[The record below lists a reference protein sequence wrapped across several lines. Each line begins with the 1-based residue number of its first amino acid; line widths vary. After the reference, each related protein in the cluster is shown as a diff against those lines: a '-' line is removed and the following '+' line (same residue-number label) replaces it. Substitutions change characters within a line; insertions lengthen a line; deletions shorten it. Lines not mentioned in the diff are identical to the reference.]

1 MNDIQPILALAIS
14 FSIIIVLVANKKN
27 FGAAMFGGALLLG
40 LLSGIG
46 DVPHVVIDTITDWEV
61 LALVVIVVLIKVFAT
76 TLQESG
82 QISLVIEHLKRVIPP
97 RGMLA
102 TIPFLFGLLPIP
114 GGALLSAPMID
125 VQGKKLRVSGEGRTF
140 INLWFRHIGF
150 LVFPL
155 STALVV
161 MSQVSEIHI
170 TRLIVHQ
177 IPVFIVALLLGGFY
191 IIRLSAKTPP
201 EAAAQKDRSTI
212 LRETLVN
219 IFPLVIT
226 ILLTFSLST
235 VMEINLAFLLSLPTG
250 IFLSLLLYQG
260 KDVQRL
266 IIKGLSPS
274 LAVAVFSIML
284 FRDMAYA
291 SGVTDV
297 VAGYLQQTAVP
308 ALIIIPL
315 LSFIIGVLTA
325 HNMAAIPL
333 LYAMLAPLIGGDVYL
348 VSLLYISSFMG
359 YLISPLH
366 LCVVVSYDYFKPR
379 FAMLYKLMLPPAIL
393 ITIFAVLL
401 SL

>member
-1 MNDIQPILALAIS
+1 
-14 FSIIIVLVANKKN
+14 
-27 FGAAMFGGALLLG
+27 
-40 LLSGIG
+40 
-46 DVPHVVIDTITDWEV
+46 
-61 LALVVIVVLIKVFAT
+61 
-76 TLQESG
+76 
-82 QISLVIEHLKRVIPP
+82 
-97 RGMLA
+97 MLA

-125 VQGKKLRVSGEGRTF
+125 VQGKKLQVSGEGRTF

-170 TRLIVHQ
+170 TRLIVNQ
-177 IPVFIVALLLGGFY
+177 IPIFLVAILVGGVY
-191 IIRLSAKTPP
+191 ILHLSIKSRQ

-212 LRETLVN
+212 LLETAIN
-219 IFPLVIT
+219 SAPLVIT
-226 ILLTFSLST
+226 ILLTFSLSV
-235 VMEINLAFLLSLPTG
+235 VMEINMAFLIALPTG
-250 IFLSLLLYQG
+250 ILLSLLLYRRG
-260 KDVQRL
+260 DRRTL
-266 IIKGLSPS
+266 LNKGFSPG
-274 LAVAVFSIML
+274 LAVAVFGIML
-284 FRDMAYA
+284 YRDMAYA
-291 SGVTDV
+291 SGVTEV
-297 VAGYLQQTAVP
+297 VADYLQQTAVP

-315 LSFIIGVLTA
+315 LSFVIGMLTA

-333 LYAMLAPLIGGDVYL
+333 LYSMLGPLIGEDVHL

-379 FAMLYKLMLPPAIL
+379 FGTLYKLMLPPAIL
-393 ITIFAVLL
+393 VTLVAVLL